1 MFSLNL
7 NWLSNY
13 SCVIDLIT
21 TACGKHFNMK
31 ISESEKRFDIK
42 MSLESFKMLMS
53 EFVLVKNEFFNTGIN
68 VKIISNLTK
77 KTRSGQNKTKP
88 NKQNKIWCKFKCQ
101 VHEFRYCFQ

>member
-1 MFSLNL
+1 MCSLENVNHAGELSCLRVNL

-13 SCVIDLIT
+13 SLSKYS
-21 TACGKHFNMK
+21 CGKHFNVK

-77 KTRSGQNKTKP
+77 KSEKWT
-88 NKQNKIWCKFKCQ
+88 KQN
-101 VHEFRYCFQ
+101 